1 MAVEKGSHG
10 AFMAWFYFLLKVL
23 YNRKCISEE
32 RCAPLVAEGLE
43 GCGAPGEL
51 ASLHILHLPFSLSC
65 QTPEL
70 RPTQELAVAAPCTSW
85 RRLLCIQREK
95 IPLSAY

>member
-51 ASLHILHLPFSLSC
+51 ASLHILHLPFSLWLALC
-65 QTPEL
+65 VFVMCLYQLGTTVENVMLPLL
-70 RPTQELAVAAPCTSW
+70 RNVS
-85 RRLLCIQREK
+85 
-95 IPLSAY
+95 